1 LVGSIALTPTTS
13 QTRSRNERIQ
23 AVAKEIR
30 PVSENSDRL
39 TMVIY
44 GRNGTGKTTF
54 ACSSGLKTLVI
65 DCNEKGTQSV
75 RKLTNV
81 DKFVLGN
88 FERLDWVYWYLRA
101 GNHPYQV
108 VVIDTVTM
116 LAMMCMKY
124 ILKDDADRDIGRDP
138 MMPDKRHW
146 GKLGEM
152 IKDAIIKFR
161 NLSEHPT
168 HPVHV
173 IFTAQEKTTYNEDDE
188 DGETKV
194 ETHPELSPSPR
205 STLLSAVAIIGRLYT
220 REVELP
226 NGRKEQERRM
236 LLGTH
241 PKYVSKNR
249 YEELRRIERKPT
261 LKVFIDRIAGE
272 TDATSQGDDA
282 R

>member
-1 LVGSIALTPTTS
+1 MAAITLLPTTTTNRR
-13 QTRSRNERIQ
+13 QKTEWIK
-23 AVAKEIR
+23 AVADEIR
-30 PVSENSDRL
+30 PVSEGSNYL
-39 TMVIY
+39 TMVVY
-44 GRNGTGKTTF
+44 SRNGVGKTTF
-54 ACSSGLKTLVI
+54 ACSSGLRTLVI

-75 RKLTNV
+75 RKVPGV

-101 GNHPYQV
+101 GNHPYKV

-116 LAMMCMKY
+116 LAMMCMKF

-168 HPVHV
+168 NPVHV
-173 IFTAQEKTTYNEDDE
+173 IFTAQEKTTYNEDE
-188 DGETKV
+188 ETGEMAV
-194 ETHPELSPSPR
+194 EIHPELSPSPR
-205 STLLSAVAIIGRLYT
+205 STLLSAVAIIGRMYT
-220 REVELP
+220 REVELDG
-226 NGRKEQERRM
+226 GRKEQERRM

-249 YEELRRIERKPT
+249 FSELKRIERKPT
-261 LKVFIDRIAGE
+261 LKSFIDRISE
-272 TDATSQGDDA
+272 DNTDGNN
-282 R
+282 